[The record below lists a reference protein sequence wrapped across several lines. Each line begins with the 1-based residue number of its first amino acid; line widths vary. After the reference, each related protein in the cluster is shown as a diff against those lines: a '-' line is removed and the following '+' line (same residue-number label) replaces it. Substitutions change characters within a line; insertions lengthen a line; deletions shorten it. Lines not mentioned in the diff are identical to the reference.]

1 VMRRYIGV
9 LVALSILI
17 LFSGCGTVQYHLLK
31 DYPNGQPR
39 FRGKV
44 LDMSG
49 AKTGPWVYYF
59 ENGIT
64 QARGSYNFDHMDGE
78 WTWFYPSGR
87 KFKIQEFTFHLLIDP
102 YADGSYV
109 KLTEE
114 HTVLIKGQ
122 FSSNEKT
129 GLWEF
134 RDAKNVKVLELEFV
148 GNKRNGYCSIWYST
162 PGYEDNR
169 KIQCNFVDG
178 KHDGLYKVWDKD
190 GSLMCEATLD
200 KGKAVSVHFH
210 RRDGT
215 IIPDDELSRKALK
228 EQLDIDLEYLKAME
242 AQI

>member
-1 VMRRYIGV
+1 MMRRYIRV
-9 LVALSILI
+9 LVALSVLI

-87 KFKIQEFTFHLLIDP
+87 KFKIQEFTFNLFIDP
-102 YADGSYV
+102 YADGSYA

-114 HTVLIKGQ
+114 HTILVKGQ
-122 FSSNEKT
+122 FSNNEKT
-129 GLWEF
+129 GVWEF
-134 RDAKNVKVLELEFV
+134 RDAKNIKVLELEFV
-148 GNKRNGYCSIWYST
+148 GGKRHGSCNMWLNT
-162 PGYEDNR
+162 APYEGS
-169 KIQCNFVDG
+169 IQCNFTDG
-178 KHDGLYKVWDKD
+178 KHDGPYKAWDKD
-190 GSLMCEATLD
+190 GRLLCEATME
-200 KGKAVSVHFH
+200 KGKIVNVRFYGPH
-210 RRDGT
+210 GT
-215 IIPDDELSRKALK
+215 VIPDDERSREALK
-228 EQLDIDLEYLKAME
+228 EQIGVDLEYLKKME
-242 AQI
+242 ESI